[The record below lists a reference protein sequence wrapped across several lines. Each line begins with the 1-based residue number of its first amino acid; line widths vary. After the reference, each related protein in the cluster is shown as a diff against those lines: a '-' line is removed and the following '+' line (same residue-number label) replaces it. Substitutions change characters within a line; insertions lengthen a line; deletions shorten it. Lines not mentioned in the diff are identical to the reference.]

1 MSKRYNQLP
10 SEIMHITD
18 DYIAFCF
25 DEACSEI
32 LARMDSGEVPM
43 WNEDIEEEGEREN
56 VEVHYSSFKDMYKDY
71 V

>member
-10 SEIMHITD
+10 SDILHITD

-32 LARMDSGEVPM
+32 LARLESGDEPV
-43 WNEDIEEEGEREN
+43 WKEDIEAEEERKQN
-56 VEVHYSSFKDMYKDY
+56 KIHYSSFKDMYKNM
-71 V
+71 